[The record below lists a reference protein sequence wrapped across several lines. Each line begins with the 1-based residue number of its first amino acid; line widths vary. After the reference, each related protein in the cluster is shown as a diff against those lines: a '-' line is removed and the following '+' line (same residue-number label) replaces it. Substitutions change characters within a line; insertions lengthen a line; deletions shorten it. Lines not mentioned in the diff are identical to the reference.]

1 MKFIHHLFDFFKALL
16 RLLAFSSPR
25 PVGQLE
31 PVALSF
37 LPERPREVE
46 CKLGLE
52 KLGSPT
58 VRWGGRSLAVSF
70 TRGGGVTGSR
80 LLNPF
85 SLLQATPCSSN
96 RGAGPALS
104 LGLVD
109 KGEWT
114 I

>member
-16 RLLAFSSPR
+16 LLAFSSPR
-25 PVGQLE
+25 PVGPLE

-37 LPERPREVE
+37 LPERPREVT

-58 VRWGGRSLAVSF
+58 SR
-70 TRGGGVTGSR
+70 RGVAGSR
-80 LLNPF
+80 LLIPF
-85 SLLQATPCSSN
+85 SLLQAAPCSSN